1 VSTLNGTIST
11 ASVNFV
17 VDTMLEISILSPP
30 TGAVVSAPVSVVDAA
45 SVHRARFL
53 AKRFA
58 AKEAFVK
65 ALGTGMR
72 HPATWHNINVTHDAL
87 GRPGFGFSPDLTQ
100 GLAQRGIRKH
110 HLSISDEAEMV
121 VAFSILEQ

>member
-1 VSTLNGTIST
+1 MIYGIGTDII
-11 ASVNFV
+11 AVRRIEEALGRFG
-17 VDTMLEISILSPP
+17 DKFARRIL
-30 TGAVVSAPVSVVDAA
+30 APAEWGDFAA
-45 SVHRARFL
+45 CVHRARFL

-58 AKEAFVK
+58 AKEAFAK

-72 HPATWHNINVTHDAL
+72 HPVTWHNISVTHDAL
-87 GRPGFGFSPDLTQ
+87 GRPGFGLAPELSRS
-100 GLAQRGIRKH
+100 LAQRNIRGH

>member
-1 VSTLNGTIST
+1 MIYGIGTDII
-11 ASVNFV
+11 AVRRIEEALARFG
-17 VDTMLEISILSPP
+17 DRFARRIL
-30 TGAVVSAPVSVVDAA
+30 APGEWEGFAGSH
-45 SVHRARFL
+45 HRARFL

-58 AKEAFVK
+58 AKEAFAK

-72 HPATWHNINVTHDAL
+72 YPVTWHNISVVHDAL
-87 GRPGFGFSPDLTQ
+87 GRPGFGLAPELAER
-100 GLAQRGIRKH
+100 LAQRNIRSH

>member
-1 VSTLNGTIST
+1 MIYGIGTDIIAVGRIEQALNRHGDRFARRILAAVEWDDFASST
-11 ASVNFV
+11 
-17 VDTMLEISILSPP
+17 
-30 TGAVVSAPVSVVDAA
+30 
-45 SVHRARFL
+45 HRARFL

-72 HPATWHNINVTHDAL
+72 HPATWHNIHVTHDEL
-87 GRPGFGFSPDLTQ
+87 GRPGFGLEPE
-100 GLAQRGIRKH
+100 LAQALEQRHIHGH

-121 VAFSILEQ
+121 VAFSVLEQ

>member
-1 VSTLNGTIST
+1 MIYGIGTDIVAVGRIEAALNRFGDPFARRILAAVEWDDFV
-11 ASVNFV
+11 AS
-17 VDTMLEISILSPP
+17 
-30 TGAVVSAPVSVVDAA
+30 A
-45 SVHRARFL
+45 HRARFL

-72 HPATWHNINVTHDAL
+72 HPATWHNIHVTHDAL
-87 GRPGFGFSPDLTQ
+87 GRPGLGLEPELAQ
-100 GLAQRGIRKH
+100 ALAQRNIRCH

-121 VAFSILEQ
+121 VAFSVLEQ

>member
-1 VSTLNGTIST
+1 MIYGIGTDIVAVGRIEAALNRFGDRFARRILAT
-11 ASVNFV
+11 AEWDDF
-17 VDTMLEISILSPP
+17 
-30 TGAVVSAPVSVVDAA
+30 AA
-45 SVHRARFL
+45 SNHRARFL

-72 HPATWHNINVTHDAL
+72 YPATWCNINVTHDAL
-87 GRPGFGFSPDLTQ
+87 GRPGFGIEPE
-100 GLAQRGIRKH
+100 LAQVLVQRNIRAH

-121 VAFSILEQ
+121 VAFSVLEQ

>member
-1 VSTLNGTIST
+1 MIYGIGTDIVAVGRIEQALNRHGDRF
-11 ASVNFV
+11 ARR
-17 VDTMLEISILSPP
+17 ILA
-30 TGAVVSAPVSVVDAA
+30 AVEWDDFAI

-58 AKEAFVK
+58 AKESFVK

-72 HPATWHNINVTHDAL
+72 HPATWHNIHVTHDAL
-87 GRPGFGFSPDLTQ
+87 GRPGFGLEPE
-100 GLAQRGIRKH
+100 LAQALEQRNIRSH

-121 VAFSILEQ
+121 VAFSVLEQ

>member
-1 VSTLNGTIST
+1 MIYGIGTDIV
-11 ASVNFV
+11 AVGRIEQALKRHGDRFARR
-17 VDTMLEISILSPP
+17 IL
-30 TGAVVSAPVSVVDAA
+30 AVVEWDDFAA

>member
-1 VSTLNGTIST
+1 MIYGIGTDIVAVGRIEQALNRHGDRF
-11 ASVNFV
+11 ARR
-17 VDTMLEISILSPP
+17 ILA
-30 TGAVVSAPVSVVDAA
+30 AVEWDEFAI

-72 HPATWHNINVTHDAL
+72 HPATWHNIHVTHDAL
-87 GRPGFGFSPDLTQ
+87 GRPGFGMEPE
-100 GLAQRGIRKH
+100 LAQALEQRNIRGH

-121 VAFSILEQ
+121 VAFSVLEQ

>member
-1 VSTLNGTIST
+1 MIYGIGTDIVAVRRIEQALNRHGDRF
-11 ASVNFV
+11 AKR
-17 VDTMLEISILSPP
+17 ILA
-30 TGAVVSAPVSVVDAA
+30 AVEWDDFAA
-45 SVHRARFL
+45 SAHRARFL

-58 AKEAFVK
+58 AKESFVK

-87 GRPGFGFSPDLTQ
+87 GRPGFGLEPE
-100 GLAQRGIRKH
+100 LAQVLSQRNIRGH

-121 VAFSILEQ
+121 VAFSVLEQ

>member
-1 VSTLNGTIST
+1 MIYGIGTDIVAVGRIEQALNRHGDRF
-11 ASVNFV
+11 ARR
-17 VDTMLEISILSPP
+17 IL
-30 TGAVVSAPVSVVDAA
+30 AVGEWDDFATSA
-45 SVHRARFL
+45 HRARFL

-72 HPATWHNINVTHDAL
+72 HPATWHNICVTHDAL
-87 GRPGFGFSPDLTQ
+87 GRPGFGLEPE
-100 GLAQRGIRKH
+100 LAQVLAQHKILGH

-121 VAFSILEQ
+121 VAFSVLEQ

>member
-1 VSTLNGTIST
+1 MIYGIGTDIIAVGRIEQALNRHGDRF
-11 ASVNFV
+11 ARR
-17 VDTMLEISILSPP
+17 ILA
-30 TGAVVSAPVSVVDAA
+30 AVEWDDFAA

-72 HPATWHNINVTHDAL
+72 HPAPWHNINVTHDAL
-87 GRPGFGFSPDLTQ
+87 GH
-100 GLAQRGIRKH
+100 A
-110 HLSISDEAEMV
+110 AE
-121 VAFSILEQ
+121 

>member
-1 VSTLNGTIST
+1 MIYGIGTDIVAVGRIEKALHRYGDRFARRILAT
-11 ASVNFV
+11 VEWDEFIASAQR
-17 VDTMLEISILSPP
+17 P
-30 TGAVVSAPVSVVDAA
+30 
-45 SVHRARFL
+45 RFL

-72 HPATWHNINVTHDAL
+72 HPATWRNINVTHDAL
-87 GRPGFGFSPDLTQ
+87 GRPGFGLEPE
-100 GLAQRGIRKH
+100 LAQALAIRNIRSH
-110 HLSISDEAEMV
+110 HLSISDEVEMV

>member
-1 VSTLNGTIST
+1 MIYGIGTDIVAVGRIEQALNRHGDRF
-11 ASVNFV
+11 ARR
-17 VDTMLEISILSPP
+17 ILA
-30 TGAVVSAPVSVVDAA
+30 AVEWNDFAT

-72 HPATWHNINVTHDAL
+72 HPATWHNISVTHDAL
-87 GRPGFGFSPDLTQ
+87 GRPGFGLAPE
-100 GLAQRGIRKH
+100 LAQVLAQHNIRGH
-110 HLSISDEAEMV
+110 HLSISDEVEMV
-121 VAFSILEQ
+121 VAFSVLEQ

>member
-1 VSTLNGTIST
+1 MIYGIGTDIIAVGRIEQALNRHGDRF
-11 ASVNFV
+11 ARR
-17 VDTMLEISILSPP
+17 IL
-30 TGAVVSAPVSVVDAA
+30 AA
-45 SVHRARFL
+45 AEWEDFATSVHRARFL

-72 HPATWHNINVTHDAL
+72 HPATWHNISVTHDAL
-87 GRPGFGFSPDLTQ
+87 GRPGFGLEPE
-100 GLAQRGIRKH
+100 LAQVLAQHKILGH

-121 VAFSILEQ
+121 VAFSVLEQ